1 MRARTVRRTVRRYT
15 MAVLAVTFVTLYG
28 LVILPSIL
36 WFYIKDVY
44 WETMLDVWST
54 RTEGE

>member
-1 MRARTVRRTVRRYT
+1 MSAFRRTVRRYT
-15 MAVLAVTFVTLYG
+15 MAVLAVTFVTIYG

-54 RTEGE
+54 RTKGE